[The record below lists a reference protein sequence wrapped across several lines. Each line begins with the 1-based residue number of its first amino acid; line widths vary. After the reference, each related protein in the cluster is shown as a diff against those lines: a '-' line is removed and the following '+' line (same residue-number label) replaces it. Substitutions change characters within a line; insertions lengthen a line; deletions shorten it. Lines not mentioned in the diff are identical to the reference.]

1 MILLPTTTPEQPN
14 LARAQPFGTGSDDM
28 FRTVFRAIPDPAS
41 ISKLRDGAAVD
52 VLVDVNDALL
62 ELTGCT
68 REQMIGRTL
77 VDFGFCDEQERIR
90 LVSNLLETGTVQNL
104 ETRLRFSGTGQPR
117 TYWFSARLI
126 DLNGERH
133 ILAVARD
140 VTQRASAELE
150 REKAERALRASESRL
165 KTIFELAPDTYFL
178 NDLTGIILD
187 GNRASE
193 ALTGYSRHE
202 LIGKNLLTLGLI
214 PDEELPLAMNR
225 MARSAAGEFVEPQ
238 EFTVL
243 RKDGKRASIEI
254 RSFPTEIDGKRTML
268 VAARDITDRR
278 RAELALKKS
287 EESLGKAQ
295 RMAALGN
302 WELDCVSGNLEWSDE
317 VYRIYGVSIETFV
330 PSHQKFLAS
339 VHPED
344 KEKVEVALRD
354 IFLTGELYSID
365 FRIVRVDGSH
375 RYVRERA
382 ELEADGAGN
391 PLRLIGTVQ
400 DITEY
405 KGLEERFHTAQ
416 KLECV
421 GRLAGG
427 IAHDF
432 NNLLTVINGYSSMLL
447 RGSEADA
454 RTRSGLEEI
463 KKAGEKASMLTQQ
476 LLAFSRKQVVQ
487 PRLLDLNSIVRD
499 TERMLRRLIGENI
512 ALTSVL
518 DPDLGKIKVDPGQLS
533 QILLNLAVNARDA
546 MPDGGSLTLETAN
559 IEFQTRFVEGRQSVV
574 PGPYVLLA
582 VSDTGTGMDE
592 ATRSR
597 IFEPFFT
604 TKGPGRGTGLG
615 MATVYGIAEQCG
627 GWVWVYSEPGKG
639 TTVKV
644 YFPRAG
650 AALVVDEEVP
660 ALTEG
665 LRGNETIL
673 VVEDQ
678 EEVRKFAVTVLSGAG
693 YRILTA
699 ENGVA
704 ALKMCENRE
713 MPVDLLLTDVVM
725 PGMSGREL
733 SRRFRTVCPA
743 TKVLFMSGY
752 TDNLAMLR
760 NEVDADAVFLQKP
773 FDPYDLAAAV
783 RTLLGP
789 PRSAPLILL
798 ATGENGVRTM
808 VRHILATVGYDVLE
822 VMSGSQMLV
831 MANSG
836 KVDLVI
842 TDLVTPEEEAFR
854 RLRRTRPDLNVIAIS
869 DARSHA
875 PSGATTIAGACVTL
889 TKPIQPDVLLSAIRT
904 TLRRKSFINLQD

>member
-1 MILLPTTTPEQPN
+1 
-14 LARAQPFGTGSDDM
+14 M
-28 FRTVFRAIPDPAS
+28 FQTIFRAIPDPAS
-41 ISKLRDGAAVD
+41 ISKLSAGASVD

-62 ELTGCT
+62 ELTGRT
-68 REQMIGRTL
+68 RAQMIGRTV
-77 VDFGFCDEQERIR
+77 VDFGFCDEEERIR
-90 LVSNLLETGTVQNL
+90 LISNLLETGAVQNL
-104 ETRLRFSGTGQPR
+104 ETKLHFSGSGQLR

-140 VTQRASAELE
+140 VTQRTFAELE
-150 REKAERALRASESRL
+150 REKAEKALRASESRL
-165 KTIFELAPDTYFL
+165 KTIFEFAPDTYFL
-178 NDLTGIILD
+178 NDLTGLILD

-193 ALTGYSRHE
+193 RLTGYSRHE

-214 PDEELPLAMNR
+214 PDEELPQAINR

-243 RKDGKRASIEI
+243 RKDGKRVSIEI
-254 RSFPTEIDGKRTML
+254 RSFPTEIEGKRVML
-268 VAARDITDRR
+268 VVARDITDRR

-287 EESLGKAQ
+287 EESLGRAQ
-295 RMAALGN
+295 KMAALGN
-302 WELDCVSGNLEWSDE
+302 WERDCVTGNVEWSDE
-317 VYRIYGVSIETFV
+317 VYRIYGVSRDNFV
-330 PSHQKFLAS
+330 PSRQQFLDC
-339 VHPED
+339 VHHED

-354 IFLTGELYSID
+354 IFLTGETYSID
-365 FRIVRVDGSH
+365 FRILRPDGSY

-382 ELEADGAGN
+382 ELEADNAGN

-400 DITEY
+400 DITAY
-405 KGLEERFHTAQ
+405 KGLEERFYTAQ
-416 KLECV
+416 KLDCV

-427 IAHDF
+427 VAHDF
-432 NNLLTVINGYSSMLL
+432 NNLLTVINGYSTMLL
-447 RGSEADA
+447 RGPETDA
-454 RTRSGLEEI
+454 RTRAGLEEI
-463 KKAGEKASMLTQQ
+463 RKAGEKASILTQQ
-476 LLAFSRKQVVQ
+476 LLAFSRKQLVQ

-512 ALTSVL
+512 TLTSVL
-518 DPDLGKIKVDPGQLS
+518 DPDLGNVKVDPGQLS

-559 IEFQTRFVEGRQSVV
+559 VDFQARVVEGRQSIV

-582 VSDTGTGMDE
+582 VSDTGIGMDE
-592 ATRSR
+592 ATRR
-597 IFEPFFT
+597 HIFEPFFT
-604 TKGPGRGTGLG
+604 TKEQGRGTGLG

-627 GWVWVYSEPGKG
+627 GWVWVYSELGKG

-644 YFPRAG
+644 YLPRVDATQP
-650 AALVVDEEVP
+650 AAEEESVVVD
-660 ALTEG
+660 G

-678 EEVRKFAVTVLSGAG
+678 EAVRKFAVTVLSGAG

-704 ALKMCENRE
+704 ALSMCENQE
-713 MPVDLLLTDVVM
+713 TPVDLLLTDVVM

-733 SRRFRTVCPA
+733 SRQFRTISPA

-752 TDNLAMLR
+752 TDNVAALR

-773 FDPYDLAAAV
+773 FEPYDLAAAV
-783 RTLLGP
+783 RAVLGP
-789 PRSAPLILL
+789 PPSAPLILL
-798 ATGENGVRTM
+798 AIGEDGVRAM
-808 VRHILATVGYDVLE
+808 IRHLLATVGYDVLE
-822 VMSGSQMLV
+822 ALSGSQMLTL
-831 MANSG
+831 ANSG
-836 KVDLVI
+836 KVNLVI

-854 RLRRTRPDLNVIAIS
+854 KLRRTRPDLNVIAIS
-869 DARSHA
+869 GARDQV
-875 PSGATTIAGACVTL
+875 PSGAANVAGTCVTL

-904 TLRRKSFINLQD
+904 TLRKQ